1 MLDIIGLA
9 ATVVASGYG
18 YFQSRQFVR
27 TKLRFVDAIQKPSTP
42 FIAGAAAAAVA
53 VPVVVLLPL
62 IGAGTAVLFGASV
75 GVGVHH
81 GAKDA
86 RQLPGF

>member
-1 MLDIIGLA
+1 MFELIGLA
-9 ATVVASGYG
+9 VTVVVSGYG

-27 TKLRFVDAIQKPSTP
+27 SKLRFVEAIQKPSTP
-42 FIAGAAAAAVA
+42 VIAGVAAAAVA
-53 VPVVVLLPL
+53 TPVVWLLP
-62 IGAGTAVLFGASV
+62 IVGATTAVFFGAGV

-86 RQLPGF
+86 RKLPGF

>member
-1 MLDIIGLA
+1 MFEIIGLA
-9 ATVVASGYG
+9 ATVIASGYG

-42 FIAGAAAAAVA
+42 IIAGAAAAAVA
-53 VPVVVLLPL
+53 APVVWLLPL
-62 IGAGTAVLFGASV
+62 VGAGTALLFGAGV

-86 RQLPGF
+86 RKLPGF